1 MFAELSR
8 RQTAKGQL
16 ISKANFEVFFWTKKL
31 MILFLYFGPISLKLV
46 KSKKKKNANYYIRW

>member
-16 ISKANFEVFFWTKKL
+16 ISKANFEVFIWTKKL
-31 MILFLYFGPISLKLV
+31 TNFFLYFGPSSLKLV
-46 KSKKKKNANYYIRW
+46 KSKKKNANYYIRW